1 MSDSKPTISQRKKV
15 SFAPIMIIPIV
26 SLLVGVWMVVHSK
39 LEEGPTV
46 TISFATA
53 DGIEAGKT
61 KVQMLNVAVGLVE
74 DVALNDDASGV
85 VATISLDKSVEDLL
99 KDDTRFWVVRA
110 RVGTEGVSG
119 LGTLFSGAYIELSP
133 GSGDIVSRRDF
144 EGMEAAPVTAAGT
157 PGKHLTLV
165 SEKASIGIGDP
176 ILFQGFTVGRVET
189 VEFDAS
195 ERVARYNI
203 FVHSP
208 YDDLI
213 HDNTRFWD
221 VSGLSIGATA
231 DGVNVN
237 MGALESVIRGGA
249 SFGNLPSM
257 QEGSAIESG
266 AEFKLYGSYSDIL
279 ERPYRYGKHY
289 VVNISQPLTGLDA
302 GAPVSFRGIQIGRVE
317 RILIKE
323 IFGSRAMTGEESSL
337 AVPVLIYVEP
347 GRLGI
352 PDSYSSLQALDE
364 GIRSGINHGL
374 RATLKTGSVITG
386 KKLIYFDYYSD
397 GSEAQVE
404 QFQQYTVLPSLTG
417 SSGSLE
423 DQVGDL
429 IAKASALPLE
439 DTVEG
444 LNRTLVSIAELLE
457 QRDTKALP
465 EDIGATLKE
474 LRFVLKG
481 YSQDAELYQEL
492 NSGIRSLNSTLENVD
507 RLTRT
512 LSDQPS
518 SILFPTPVNSDIIP
532 KAAP

>member
-1 MSDSKPTISQRKKV
+1 M
-15 SFAPIMIIPIV
+15 
-26 SLLVGVWMVVHSK
+26 
-39 LEEGPTV
+39 
-46 TISFATA
+46 
-53 DGIEAGKT
+53 
-61 KVQMLNVAVGLVE
+61 
-74 DVALNDDASGV
+74 
-85 VATISLDKSVEDLL
+85 
-99 KDDTRFWVVRA
+99 
-110 RVGTEGVSG
+110 
-119 LGTLFSGAYIELSP
+119 
-133 GSGDIVSRRDF
+133 
-144 EGMEAAPVTAAGT
+144 
-157 PGKHLTLV
+157 
-165 SEKASIGIGDP
+165 
-176 ILFQGFTVGRVET
+176 
-189 VEFDAS
+189 
-195 ERVARYNI
+195 
-203 FVHSP
+203 
-208 YDDLI
+208 
-213 HDNTRFWD
+213 
-221 VSGLSIGATA
+221 
-231 DGVNVN
+231 
-237 MGALESVIRGGA
+237 
-249 SFGNLPSM
+249 
-257 QEGSAIESG
+257 
-266 AEFKLYGSYSDIL
+266 
-279 ERPYRYGKHY
+279 
-289 VVNISQPLTGLDA
+289 NISQPLTGLDA

-404 QFQQYTVLPSLTG
+404 QFQQYAVLPSLTG

>member
-1 MSDSKPTISQRKKV
+1 MSDSKPVISQRKKV
-15 SFAPIMIIPIV
+15 SFAPIMIIPFV

-39 LEEGPTV
+39 LEAGPT
-46 TISFATA
+46 IKIAFDTA
-53 DGIEAGKT
+53 NGIEAGKT

-74 DVALNDDASGV
+74 DVALNKDATGV
-85 VATISLDKSVEDLL
+85 IATVTLDKSVEPLL
-99 KDDTRFWVVRA
+99 KEDTRFWVVRA

-133 GSGDIVSRRDF
+133 GDGEPVDKHRF

-165 SEKASIGIGDP
+165 SEKASIGVGDP

-189 VEFDAS
+189 VEFDS
-195 ERVARYNI
+195 VEKVARYDI

-231 DGVNVN
+231 DGVKVN

-249 SFGNLPSM
+249 SFGNLPNM
-257 QEGSAIESG
+257 PEGKAIESG
-266 AEFKLYGSYSDIL
+266 EQFRLYGSYSDIL
-279 ERPYRYGKHY
+279 ARPYRYGKYY
-289 VVNISQPLTGLDA
+289 VINISQPLTGLDT

-323 IFGSRAMTGEESSL
+323 IFGSRAMTGKESSL

-352 PDSYSSLQALDE
+352 PDSRSSLEALDE
-364 GIRSGINHGL
+364 GIRSGIGYGL

-397 GSEAQVE
+397 DPEAQIG

-417 SSGSLE
+417 NSGSIE
-423 DQVGDL
+423 DQFNDL
-429 IAKASALPLE
+429 MAKINAMPLE
-439 DTVEG
+439 DTVTSV
-444 LNRTLVSIAELLE
+444 NRTLDSISALLE
-457 QRDTKALP
+457 QRETTKLP
-465 EDIGATLKE
+465 ENIGATLEE
-474 LRFVLKG
+474 LRYVLKG

-492 NSGIRSLNSTLENVD
+492 NSSIRSLNSTLENVD

-518 SILFPTPVNSDIIP
+518 SILFSTPVNPDIVP